1 MTLKIYGGCP
11 AVFKAVL
18 IRDRVLVF
26 AYFDCIRDRDR
37 DEFPGYS
44 KVAYKLIFCFI

>member
-26 AYFDCIRDRDR
+26 AYFDCISDRDR
-37 DEFPGYS
+37 DELRTVLRAMQKWRTS
-44 KVAYKLIFCFI
+44 